1 MGLSFDLISEFV
13 KITNDK
19 KESPKEGTVYAT
31 VVSGTGGKYVKI
43 DGSDLL
49 TPMETT
55 TDIED
60 GERVTLMIKDH
71 KAVVTGNVSNPSA
84 STGKVDKVTDSIN
97 SVSDRVGTFE
107 LVVADKVSTEEL
119 EAYKATIE
127 VLIAGKATIEDLTAT
142 NAKIENLEV
151 KNAEIENLVA
161 EKATITDLEVVNA
174 TIENLKV
181 KDAEIENA
189 VIKNLE
195 ATTADIKVLNAD
207 FAQIKTLVNGNL
219 TSDNILSFNLTSEKV
234 TVDDAFIKDAMI
246 DTISAGKINAG
257 KINTNSVTIGS
268 EDGGMLIT
276 GSTQQFTDK
285 NGNVRIQIGKDA
297 SGDFTF
303 VLYGEDGTGQLI
315 NQNGITASAI
325 SDGLIVN
332 NMVSDNAAISGGK
345 LDISSVITEINGD
358 TSTTIKSSKIYLN
371 EQNQSLE
378 VAFNSL
384 KTKVDTIQEVT
395 IEGDLNAIVEQ
406 VQSNTTKIEANRD
419 NISTLIAEDTVIKK
433 QVTDLKGTVEKTETT
448 LTSKYTS
455 LDQSLEGFKTT
466 VADTYATKSSVTDVV
481 DNLNAN
487 YSTTSTMNSAID
499 QKVQEISASVSS
511 TYATKNEVK
520 TLDDNLKTNY
530 STTQQMESAIN
541 IAKEEIN
548 LGVSSVY
555 ETKENTTSKINSA
568 VNNIQVG
575 GTNLWVLG
583 DLREGYEE
591 NGAIGGNGGQHQT
604 RQTQIPTNNAKEL
617 VYQCWNPLGVV
628 NNTNSNRVAFFD
640 VNHNHISSTQIDRLN
655 GNLYQCQLITI
666 PANSAYVR
674 LAAICGP
681 NNGTYDSSIKIKF
694 EFGNKPTGYNLAPED
709 VIDDIQTAKHEAIT
723 SANNNTTTVI
733 QNYYTKAQTD
743 SQINVAKEAIN
754 LGVST
759 TYETKANVESKV
771 SSTLDSAKS
780 YADTKKTEA
789 INSAASDASTKVNS
803 AKTELNA
810 AIGTKAN
817 SADVYK
823 KSEVYT
829 RAQTDSQINVAK
841 EAINL
846 SVSNTYETKENTT
859 SKIQNAVN
867 NIQVGG
873 TNLWVISDLTGG
885 YLDGSGVIVTQ
896 NVAWAHQI
904 RNSLI
909 ELNNSREIIYQCWNP
924 NRISNDQ
931 YTNRIGFYGSDKNF
945 ISCVN
950 LNQLNGDAY
959 QRQTINVPSNA
970 VYVRLAAICGAINSD
985 SDPSIKIKFE
995 FGNKPTDYSLAPED
1009 VTNDISTAKT
1019 EAINSANSTLTT
1031 TIANYYT
1038 KAQTDSQISVAKNEI
1053 NLGVSQTYETK
1064 ANVVTK
1070 INSIT
1075 VGGKNLVKQSKSL
1088 SAAESV
1094 YADSSTGR
1102 WVVNNTGNLDEYNQG
1117 IKRLYLETTITDF
1130 VECQIPL
1137 YSIYD
1142 TITAPITVSFN
1153 YYESVAGMLLF
1164 SIGAYN
1170 NSNQRLGEISNIAA
1184 NTCTII
1190 SENGAWKRVSFTIDN
1205 PSIINGKSGGTTYK
1219 LQFKKS
1225 NGYTGLCQV
1234 KFPKV
1239 EIGNKVS
1246 DWSPAPEDIEANANN
1261 YTSNQLTSYYTK
1273 EQTDSQIN
1281 IAKEAIN
1288 LGVSNTY
1295 ETKTNVS
1302 NKFANYY
1309 TKTQTDSAIN
1319 VAKNEINLG
1328 VSSTYETKENTTS
1341 KINSAVN
1348 GIQVGGTNLWVL
1360 SDTVTGYESNGGIIE
1375 FEGGAHKIRQTLIPT
1390 NGAKQIIYQCWNPN
1404 GVVNESYGNRIA
1416 FFNSSK
1422 NHMSSA
1428 QLYILN
1434 GQTYQWQMIN
1444 IPENTAYIRLAA
1456 ICGPVNV
1463 YDDTIKIK
1471 FELGN
1476 KPTDYSLAPEDTYTK
1491 EQTNSQINI
1500 AKNAINL
1507 EVAKK
1512 VNSDSIISSINLSPE
1527 SIRISSNKISI
1538 DGAVVINSINSTT
1551 STSINGN
1558 KIRTGVI
1565 SATNNR
1571 IKFDLDN
1578 GYILA
1583 YDESGSLVGRTVS
1596 NKMNNTTIYG
1606 MSSAAEAGHYVAM
1619 SYKIN
1624 ESDSAYTFGVV
1635 CTGTDG
1641 LGGGSLKKGV
1651 NIQAPLHINDT
1662 ARVNGYLRWDG
1673 FTRSSGDKVEIYKT
1687 TASTESNLYLRLA
1700 DDVNTN
1706 FRVTCNHYTKGHM
1719 AIAKFHYPNSTDGSL
1734 AGIDFYASLNM
1745 HKWYIQNAKGVSAA
1759 SLSADSLSL
1768 TSDTATVKSS
1778 SPVALMALDND
1789 FNDIQQATKTQYIAT
1804 STQKQIM
1811 HTGTIEIGSDKIEYV
1826 ELPEDFLMCVD
1837 IQIIASPN
1845 KLCKFAITSKDEY
1858 GFIIETD
1865 TENVTFDYVVT
1876 GTKMDGAILDLPE
1889 EEQHEYC
1896 INENDEIVPYA
1907 VEQKL

>member
-31 VVSGTGGKYVKI
+31 VVGGTGGKYVKI

-71 KAVVTGNVSNPSA
+71 KAVVTGNVTNPSA

-107 LVVADKVSTEEL
+107 LVVADKVSTNEL

-161 EKATITDLEVVNA
+161 EKATIKDLEAVNA
-174 TIENLKV
+174 TIDNLKV

-219 TSDNILSFNLTSEKV
+219 TSDNILSFNLTSGKV

-257 KINTNSVTIGS
+257 EINTNLVSIGS

-303 VLYGEDGTGQLI
+303 ILYGEDGKGQLI

-325 SDGLIVN
+325 GDGLIVN
-332 NMVSDNAAISGGK
+332 DMVSDNAAISGGK

-371 EQNQSLE
+371 DQAQSLE

-395 IEGDLNAIVEQ
+395 IQGDLTAIVEQ
-406 VQSNTTKIEANRD
+406 VQSNTSKIEVNSE
-419 NISTLIAEDTVIKK
+419 NITTLISEDTVIKK

-455 LDQSLEGFKTT
+455 LNQSLEGFKTT

-555 ETKENTTSKINSA
+555 ETKENTTSKINGA
-568 VNNIQVG
+568 VNSIRVG
-575 GTNLWVLG
+575 GTNLWVLS
-583 DLREGYEE
+583 DLTDGYESQ
-591 NGAIGGNGGQHQT
+591 GNITSSTAQYKI

-617 VYQCWNPLGVV
+617 VYQCWNPLGVT
-628 NNTNSNRVAFFD
+628 NNMNTNRVAFFD
-640 VNHNHISSTQIDRLN
+640 NNHNLISSTQVPKLN
-655 GNLYQCQLITI
+655 GDLYQWQLITI
-666 PANSAYVR
+666 PTNSVYVR
-674 LAAICGP
+674 LAAICGSSDGVYEP
-681 NNGTYDSSIKIKF
+681 SIKIKF

-771 SSTLDSAKS
+771 SSSLDSAKS

-789 INSAASDASTKVNS
+789 INSAASDASTKVNN

-810 AIGTKAN
+810 SIETKAN
-817 SADVYK
+817 SSDVYK

-841 EAINL
+841 EEINL
-846 SVSNTYETKENTT
+846 GVSDTYETKESTT

-867 NIQVGG
+867 DIQ
-873 TNLWVISDLTGG
+873 S
-885 YLDGSGVIVTQ
+885 
-896 NVAWAHQI
+896 
-904 RNSLI
+904 
-909 ELNNSREIIYQCWNP
+909 
-924 NRISNDQ
+924 
-931 YTNRIGFYGSDKNF
+931 
-945 ISCVN
+945 
-950 LNQLNGDAY
+950 
-959 QRQTINVPSNA
+959 
-970 VYVRLAAICGAINSD
+970 
-985 SDPSIKIKFE
+985 
-995 FGNKPTDYSLAPED
+995 
-1009 VTNDISTAKT
+1009 DISTAKN
-1019 EAINSANSTLTT
+1019 EAIDSANDTLTT

-1038 KAQTDSQISVAKNEI
+1038 KAQTDSAINVAQDEI
-1053 NLGVSQTYETK
+1053 NLGVSSTYETK
-1064 ANVVTK
+1064 AD
-1070 INSIT
+1070 
-1075 VGGKNLVKQSKSL
+1075 L
-1088 SAAESV
+1088 S
-1094 YADSSTGR
+1094 
-1102 WVVNNTGNLDEYNQG
+1102 N
-1117 IKRLYLETTITDF
+1117 
-1130 VECQIPL
+1130 
-1137 YSIYD
+1137 
-1142 TITAPITVSFN
+1142 
-1153 YYESVAGMLLF
+1153 
-1164 SIGAYN
+1164 
-1170 NSNQRLGEISNIAA
+1170 
-1184 NTCTII
+1184 
-1190 SENGAWKRVSFTIDN
+1190 
-1205 PSIINGKSGGTTYK
+1205 K
-1219 LQFKKS
+1219 LT
-1225 NGYTGLCQV
+1225 N
-1234 KFPKV
+1234 
-1239 EIGNKVS
+1239 
-1246 DWSPAPEDIEANANN
+1246 
-1261 YTSNQLTSYYTK
+1261 YYTK
-1273 EQTDSQIN
+1273 TQINSEIN

-1295 ETKTNVS
+1295 ETKANVS

-1309 TKTQTDSAIN
+1309 TKTQTDS
-1319 VAKNEINLG
+1319 
-1328 VSSTYETKENTTS
+1328 
-1341 KINSAVN
+1341 
-1348 GIQVGGTNLWVL
+1348 
-1360 SDTVTGYESNGGIIE
+1360 
-1375 FEGGAHKIRQTLIPT
+1375 
-1390 NGAKQIIYQCWNPN
+1390 
-1404 GVVNESYGNRIA
+1404 
-1416 FFNSSK
+1416 
-1422 NHMSSA
+1422 
-1428 QLYILN
+1428 
-1434 GQTYQWQMIN
+1434 
-1444 IPENTAYIRLAA
+1444 
-1456 ICGPVNV
+1456 
-1463 YDDTIKIK
+1463 
-1471 FELGN
+1471 
-1476 KPTDYSLAPEDTYTK
+1476 
-1491 EQTNSQINI
+1491 QINI
-1500 AKNAINL
+1500 AKNAIDL

-1527 SIRISSNKISI
+1527 SIRISSSKISI

-1551 STSINGN
+1551 STSITGN

-1565 SATNNR
+1565 SSNNNR
-1571 IKFDLDN
+1571 IKFDLDD

-1583 YDESGSLVGRTVS
+1583 YDESGNLVGRTVS
-1596 NKMNNTTIYG
+1596 NKINNTTIYG
-1606 MSSAAEAGHYVAM
+1606 MSSGAEADHYVAM
-1619 SYKIN
+1619 SYKDN
-1624 ESDSAYTFGVV
+1624 PSDITYSFGVV

-1641 LGGGSLKKGV
+1641 LGGTNLRRGV
-1651 NIQAPLHINDT
+1651 NIQAPMHINNIT
-1662 ARVNGYLRWDG
+1662 RVNGYLTWDG
-1673 FTRSSGDKVEIYKT
+1673 FTRSDGDKIEIYKT

-1700 DDVNTN
+1700 DDDKTN
-1706 FRVTCNHYTKGHM
+1706 FKITCKHYIKGHM
-1719 AIAKFHYPNSTDGSL
+1719 SIANFHYPNDSTGSV
-1734 AGIDFYASLNM
+1734 AGIDFFQSLDM
-1745 HKWYIQNAKGVSAA
+1745 HKWYIKNASGVATA
-1759 SLSADSLSL
+1759 SLSADNLSL
-1768 TSDTATVKSS
+1768 TSDTATVQSL

-1789 FNDIQQATKTQYIAT
+1789 FNDIQQATKTQYIAA
-1804 STQKQIM
+1804 STQKQII

-1837 IQIIASPN
+1837 IQIVASPN
-1845 KLCKFAITSKDEY
+1845 KLCKFAITNKDEY

-1865 TENVTFDYVVT
+1865 TENVAFDYVVT

-1889 EEQHEYC
+1889 EEPQEYC
-1896 INENDEIVPYA
+1896 INENDEMVPYV
-1907 VEQKL
+1907 VEKKK

>member
-71 KAVVTGNVSNPSA
+71 KAVVTGNVTNPSA

-107 LVVADKVSTEEL
+107 LVVADKVSTNEL

-161 EKATITDLEVVNA
+161 EKATITDLEAVNA
-174 TIENLKV
+174 TIDNLKV

-219 TSDNILSFNLTSEKV
+219 TSDNILSFNLTSGKV

-257 KINTNSVTIGS
+257 EINTNLVSIGS

-303 VLYGEDGTGQLI
+303 ILYGEDGKGQLI

-332 NMVSDNAAISGGK
+332 DMVSDHAAISGGK
-345 LDISSVITEINGD
+345 LDISSVITEINSD
-358 TSTTIKSSKIYLN
+358 NSTTIKSSKIYLN
-371 EQNQSLE
+371 DQAQSLE

-384 KTKVDTIQEVT
+384 KTKVDTIQEIT
-395 IEGDLNAIVEQ
+395 IQGDLTAIVEQ
-406 VQSNTTKIEANRD
+406 VQSNTTKIEANTE

-455 LDQSLEGFKTT
+455 LNQSLEGFKTT

-555 ETKENTTSKINSA
+555 ETKENTTSKINGA
-568 VNNIQVG
+568 VNSIQVG
-575 GTNLWVLG
+575 GTNLWVLS
-583 DLREGYEE
+583 DLTDGYESQ
-591 NGAIGGNGGQHQT
+591 GNITSSTAQYKI

-617 VYQCWNPLGVV
+617 VYQCWNPLGVT
-628 NNTNSNRVAFFD
+628 NNMNINRVAFFD
-640 VNHNHISSTQIDRLN
+640 NNHNLISSTQVPKLN
-655 GNLYQCQLITI
+655 GDLYQWQLITI
-666 PANSAYVR
+666 PTNSVYVR
-674 LAAICGP
+674 LAAICGSSDGVYEP
-681 NNGTYDSSIKIKF
+681 SIKIKF

-723 SANNNTTTVI
+723 SANNNTTTVM

-789 INSAASDASTKVNS
+789 IDSAASDASTKVNS

-810 AIGTKAN
+810 AIETKAN

-841 EAINL
+841 EEINL
-846 SVSNTYETKENTT
+846 GVSNTYETKESTT

-867 NIQVGG
+867 DIQ
-873 TNLWVISDLTGG
+873 S
-885 YLDGSGVIVTQ
+885 
-896 NVAWAHQI
+896 
-904 RNSLI
+904 
-909 ELNNSREIIYQCWNP
+909 
-924 NRISNDQ
+924 
-931 YTNRIGFYGSDKNF
+931 
-945 ISCVN
+945 
-950 LNQLNGDAY
+950 
-959 QRQTINVPSNA
+959 
-970 VYVRLAAICGAINSD
+970 
-985 SDPSIKIKFE
+985 
-995 FGNKPTDYSLAPED
+995 
-1009 VTNDISTAKT
+1009 DISTAKN
-1019 EAINSANSTLTT
+1019 EAINSANNTLTT
-1031 TIANYYT
+1031 TITNYYT
-1038 KAQTDSQISVAKNEI
+1038 KAQTDSAINVAKNEI
-1053 NLGVSQTYETK
+1053 NLGVSSTYETK
-1064 ANVVTK
+1064 DNVITK

-1094 YADSSTGR
+1094 YSDSSTER
-1102 WVVNNTGNLDEYNQG
+1102 WVVNNTDNLDEYNQG
-1117 IKRLYLETTITDF
+1117 IKRLYIETTITYSI
-1130 VECQIPL
+1130 ECRIPL

-1142 TITAPITVSFN
+1142 TLTAPITVSFN
-1153 YYESVAGMLLF
+1153 YYESVEGMLAF
-1164 SIGAYN
+1164 SIGAFN
-1170 NSNQRLGEISNIAA
+1170 NRNERLGETPYILAKD
-1184 NTCTII
+1184 CTII

-1205 PSIINGKSGGTTYK
+1205 PSIINGKSGATMYK
-1219 LQFKKS
+1219 LQFKKV
-1225 NGYTGLCQV
+1225 GGHTGLCQV

-1239 EIGNKVS
+1239 EIGNKAS
-1246 DWSPAPEDIEANANN
+1246 DWSPAPEDIETNANN
-1261 YTSNQLTSYYTK
+1261 YTANQLTSYYTK

-1281 IAKEAIN
+1281 ITRDAIN

-1309 TKTQTDSAIN
+1309 TKTQTDS
-1319 VAKNEINLG
+1319 
-1328 VSSTYETKENTTS
+1328 
-1341 KINSAVN
+1341 
-1348 GIQVGGTNLWVL
+1348 
-1360 SDTVTGYESNGGIIE
+1360 
-1375 FEGGAHKIRQTLIPT
+1375 
-1390 NGAKQIIYQCWNPN
+1390 
-1404 GVVNESYGNRIA
+1404 
-1416 FFNSSK
+1416 
-1422 NHMSSA
+1422 
-1428 QLYILN
+1428 
-1434 GQTYQWQMIN
+1434 
-1444 IPENTAYIRLAA
+1444 
-1456 ICGPVNV
+1456 
-1463 YDDTIKIK
+1463 
-1471 FELGN
+1471 
-1476 KPTDYSLAPEDTYTK
+1476 
-1491 EQTNSQINI
+1491 QINI

-1512 VNSDSIISSINLSPE
+1512 VNSNSIISSINLSPE
-1527 SIRISSNKISI
+1527 SIRISSSKISI
-1538 DGAVVINSINSTT
+1538 DGAVVINSINGTT
-1551 STSINGN
+1551 STSITGN

-1565 SATNNR
+1565 SSNNNR

-1583 YDESGSLVGRTVS
+1583 YDESGNLVGRTVS

-1606 MSSAAEAGHYVAM
+1606 MSSAAEADKYVAM
-1619 SYKIN
+1619 SYKVN
-1624 ESDSAYTFGVV
+1624 PSDNIYTFGVV
-1635 CTGTDG
+1635 CTGTDN
-1641 LGGGSLKKGV
+1641 LGGSDLRKGV
-1651 NIQAPLHINDT
+1651 NIQSPLHINNIT
-1662 ARVNGYLRWDG
+1662 RVNGYLKWDG
-1673 FTRSSGDKVEIYKT
+1673 FSRSSGDKIEIYKT

-1700 DDVNTN
+1700 DDNRTN
-1706 FRVTCNHYTKGHM
+1706 FKITCMHHTKGHM
-1719 AIAKFHYPNSTDGSL
+1719 SIAKFYYPNESTGSV
-1734 AGIDFYASLNM
+1734 AGIDFFQSLDM
-1745 HKWYIQNAKGVSAA
+1745 HNWYIKNAKGVATA
-1759 SLSADSLSL
+1759 SLSADNLSL
-1768 TSDTATVKSS
+1768 TSDTATVQSL

-1789 FNDIQQATKTQYIAT
+1789 FNDIQQATKTQYIAA
-1804 STQKQIM
+1804 STQKQII

-1837 IQIIASPN
+1837 IQIVASPN

-1865 TENVTFDYVVT
+1865 TENVAFDYVVT
-1876 GTKMDGAILDLPE
+1876 GIKMDGAILDLPE
-1889 EEQHEYC
+1889 EEPQEYC
-1896 INENDEIVPYA
+1896 INENDEIVPYV
-1907 VEQKL
+1907 VEKKK